1 MLTHTTITKEHK
13 NNFLVNQDAKN
24 VAQSQTEQLRS
35 EIILAKVLESANLF
49 HTEKKEDAYHKASEV
64 LALTD
69 PSGAPL
75 HRLSRILMNGIQRRC
90 YSQAEFLGNLY
101 SDETNPIAMIKA
113 YDVLVKHTPFIR
125 FAYNAINLAIL
136 AKASNTN
143 RLHIID
149 IGIGFGNQWSALF
162 ALLQGT
168 SFYPKKIHITGID
181 IPGTESTL
189 NEVRNKL
196 INEAKEVGIEFSFTP
211 LVGKAEQMS
220 FADIERVPGE
230 FLVINAA
237 LALHH
242 TPSGDAIKNSQQS
255 RASLL
260 LQLRGLEPQL
270 LTMVEPDSNHNLA
283 SFEERCYEAFQHY
296 MHIFNAFEYL
306 FPRHLKERAIL
317 ENDFFGREIIN
328 IVTANG
334 SDRVERHERKEIWAK
349 HMQDAGFAYVEN
361 IFERTSRT
369 LRNIV
374 PTSPPFQIFQSN
386 HALCLGFNSNPL
398 LAASC
403 WRTVN

>member
-1 MLTHTTITKEHK
+1 MLTPTTSARDRRNNLLTTQEARHIAHT
-13 NNFLVNQDAKN
+13 
-24 VAQSQTEQLRS
+24 QTEQLRN
-35 EIILAKVLESANLF
+35 EIILAKVLESARLF
-49 HTEKKEDAYHKASEV
+49 HVNQKEEAYKKASEV
-64 LALTD
+64 LSLTE

-90 YSQAEFLGNLY
+90 YSQTEFLGNLY
-101 SDETNPIAMIKA
+101 NDETNPIAMIKA
-113 YDVLVKHTPFIR
+113 YDVLAKHTPFIR
-125 FAYNAINLAIL
+125 FAYNAVNLAIL
-136 AKASNTN
+136 AKACNTN

-149 IGIGFGNQWSALF
+149 IGIGLGNQWSALF

-189 NEVRNKL
+189 NDVRDKL
-196 INEAKEVGIEFSFTP
+196 VSEAKDVGIEFSFTP
-211 LVGKAEQMS
+211 IVAKAEQMAFKEIDRS
-220 FADIERVPGE
+220 SGE

-242 TPSGDAIKNSQQS
+242 TPSGDAIKNDQFS
-255 RASLL
+255 RAALL
-260 LQLRGLEPQL
+260 LQLRQLEPQL
-270 LTMVEPDSNHNLA
+270 LTMVEPDSNHNLT
-283 SFEERCYEAFQHY
+283 SFEDRCYEAFQHY

-328 IVTANG
+328 IVTADG
-334 SDRVERHERKEIWAK
+334 PDRVERHERKEVWAK
-349 HMQDAGFAYVEN
+349 QMQEAGFAHIDN
-361 IFERTSRT
+361 IFERTGRT

-386 HALCLGFNSNPL
+386 QALCLGYNNSPL

-403 WRTVN
+403 WRSAA

>member
-149 IGIGFGNQWSALF
+149 IGIGFGNQWSAL
-162 ALLQGT
+162 LH
-168 SFYPKKIHITGID
+168 SFREQAFIPKK
-181 IPGTESTL
+181 
-189 NEVRNKL
+189 
-196 INEAKEVGIEFSFTP
+196 F
-211 LVGKAEQMS
+211 
-220 FADIERVPGE
+220 
-230 FLVINAA
+230 
-237 LALHH
+237 
-242 TPSGDAIKNSQQS
+242 
-255 RASLL
+255 
-260 LQLRGLEPQL
+260 
-270 LTMVEPDSNHNLA
+270 
-283 SFEERCYEAFQHY
+283 
-296 MHIFNAFEYL
+296 
-306 FPRHLKERAIL
+306 
-317 ENDFFGREIIN
+317 
-328 IVTANG
+328 
-334 SDRVERHERKEIWAK
+334 
-349 HMQDAGFAYVEN
+349 
-361 IFERTSRT
+361 
-369 LRNIV
+369 
-374 PTSPPFQIFQSN
+374 TSPASIFPAPNQ
-386 HALCLGFNSNPL
+386 H
-398 LAASC
+398 
-403 WRTVN
+403 